1 MKLGLVIALNS
12 TPRTAPLLFSGR
24 LQEGLATAQRLGCQG
39 VELNI
44 LDPQEVDGA
53 ELQRLLRRHE
63 LAVCTLATGQAFGK
77 HGLSLL
83 SADPEVRRRTM
94 ARLESH
100 ALLAA
105 RLECAVTIGLI
116 RGLLSGNEAEQSEGR
131 KRIAEGLG
139 QFAHLAEG
147 LGARVLLEP
156 LNRYECNNINSLPD
170 GLALMEEIGAANLH
184 LLADT
189 FHMNIEDVDMAANLR
204 AAGSRLGYV
213 HLTDSNRQ
221 APGSGHTDFAP
232 LVEALRAIGYKG
244 YLSAEVQPVPDDA
257 TAAERFATFCRS
269 LGVEE

>member
-1 MKLGLVIALNS
+1 MKLGLVIALNP

-24 LQEGLATAQRLGCQG
+24 LQEGLTAAQRLGCQG

-44 LDPQEVDGA
+44 LDPDEVDGA
-53 ELQRLLRRHE
+53 ELQRLLRRHG

-77 HGLSLL
+77 HGLSLV

-94 ARLESH
+94 ARLDAH
-100 ALLAA
+100 ARLAA
-105 RLECAVTIGLI
+105 RLECAVTVGLI
-116 RGLLSGNEAEQSEGR
+116 RGLLSGDEAEQSEGR
-131 KRIAEGLG
+131 KRIADGLG

-147 LGARVLLEP
+147 VGVRVLLEP

-170 GLALMEEIGAANLH
+170 GLALIEDIGAANLF

-213 HLTDSNRQ
+213 HLADSSRQ
-221 APGSGHTDFAP
+221 APGMGHTDFAP
-232 LVEALRAIGYKG
+232 LLAALRAIGYRG
-244 YLSAEVQPVPDDA
+244 YLSAEIQPVPDDA
-257 TAAERFATFCRS
+257 AAAERFVRFLRG

>member
-1 MKLGLVIALNS
+1 MKLGLVIALNP

-24 LQEGLATAQRLGCQG
+24 LLEGLATAQRLGCQG

-77 HGLSLL
+77 HGLSLV

-94 ARLESH
+94 ARLEAH
-100 ALLAA
+100 TLLAA

-116 RGLLSGNEAEQSEGR
+116 RGLLSGDESEQSEGS
-131 KRIAEGLG
+131 KRIADGLG
-139 QFAHLAEG
+139 QFAHMADG
-147 LGARVLLEP
+147 MGVRVLLEP
-156 LNRYECNNINSLPD
+156 LNRYECNNVNSLPD
-170 GLALMEEIGAANLH
+170 GLALIEDIGAANLY

-213 HLTDSNRQ
+213 HLADSNRQ
-221 APGSGHTDFAP
+221 APGSGHTSFAP
-232 LVEALRAIGYKG
+232 LIEALRAIGYKR
-244 YLSAEVQPVPDDA
+244 YLSAEVQPAPDDVS
-257 TAAERFATFCRS
+257 AAEQFVRFCRS
-269 LGVEE
+269 LGVQG

>member
-1 MKLGLVIALNS
+1 MKLGLVLVLNP
-12 TPRTAPLLFSGR
+12 TPRRAAALWRSPPGGAGHRPASGLPGR
-24 LQEGLATAQRLGCQG
+24 G
-39 VELNI
+39 LNI

-53 ELQRLLRRHE
+53 ELQRLLRRHG

-77 HGLSLL
+77 HGLSLV

-116 RGLLSGNEAEQSEGR
+116 RGLLTGDEAEQAEGR
-131 KRIAEGLG
+131 KRIADGLG

-147 LGARVLLEP
+147 MGVRVLLEP
-156 LNRYECNNINSLPD
+156 LNRYECNNINSLPEA
-170 GLALMEEIGAANLH
+170 LALIQQLGAANLY

-204 AAGSRLGYV
+204 AAGNRLGYV
-213 HLTDSNRQ
+213 HLADSNRQ
-221 APGSGHTDFAP
+221 APGSGHTNFVP
-232 LVEALRAIGYKG
+232 LVEALRAIGYTG
-244 YLSAEVQPVPDDA
+244 YLSAEVQPLPDDA
-257 TAAERFATFCRS
+257 AAAEQFVRFCRD
-269 LGVEE
+269 LRLEE